1 MMRGLLSSFTSN
13 SVSSQLTQGL
23 PFSCSLMFFFRT
35 LQNVFLMF
43 VYVMRMYFL
52 RAKRQ
57 IDFGKITASFSCV
70 VRSYLSFT
78 KTTSLFHC
86 FTGNFESV
94 ESFSVFEDL
103 LSVSDLDAI
112 KTEGEQTLPTDAVL
126 SKFSEVNIKEIS
138 EKVTTQLVRNRDL

>member
-1 MMRGLLSSFTSN
+1 MRGLLSSFTSN
-13 SVSSQLTQGL
+13 SVSSHLTQGL
-23 PFSCSLMFFFRT
+23 PFSSLMFFFRT
-35 LQNVFLMF
+35 LEKVFLMF

-70 VRSYLSFT
+70 VRSYLSCT
-78 KTTSLFHC
+78 KTTSLFYC
-86 FTGNFESV
+86 FSGIV
-94 ESFSVFEDL
+94 EPVASASL
-103 LSVSDLDAI
+103 LEDAI

>member
-1 MMRGLLSSFTSN
+1 MRGLLSSFTSN

-35 LQNVFLMF
+35 LQKVFLMF

-70 VRSYLSFT
+70 VRSYLSFN

-86 FTGNFESV
+86 FSGNCESPDWLCIL
-94 ESFSVFEDL
+94 EDL
-103 LSVSDLDAI
+103 PSVSDLDAI
-112 KTEGEQTLPTDAVL
+112 ETEGEQTLPTDAVL
-126 SKFSEVNIKEIS
+126 SKFSEVNIKEIF